1 MKKNHEGS
9 TTITV
14 PKSLHKQ
21 LSNIAME
28 QTIQKEK
35 RVYIWQVI
43 KEKFN

>member
-1 MKKNHEGS
+1 MKNKNQGS

-14 PKSLHKQ
+14 PKELHRH

-28 QTIQKEK
+28 QTLKKEK

-43 KEKFN
+43 QERFK